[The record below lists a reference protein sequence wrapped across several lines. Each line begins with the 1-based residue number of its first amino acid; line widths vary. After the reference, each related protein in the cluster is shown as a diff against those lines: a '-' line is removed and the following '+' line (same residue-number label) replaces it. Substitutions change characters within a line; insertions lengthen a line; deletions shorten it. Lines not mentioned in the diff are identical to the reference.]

1 MRPAV
6 QDRLHLRGIPGHYDA
21 ETLYGRVVGVA
32 DGDTL
37 TLLDRDNRQRKIR
50 IAGIDAP
57 EKGQPF
63 GEVFDR
69 NVRAEC
75 YKEDRY
81 RWQVC
86 RLFDGS
92 RHVAL
97 AQLDA
102 GLAWWFRRYAAEQPP
117 QERAEYASA
126 EDRARADA
134 VGLRRDRDPVPPWE
148 WRNVRKGD

>member
-1 MRPAV
+1 MIA
-6 QDRLHLRGIPGHYDA
+6 RGVSA

-37 TLLDRDNRQRKIR
+37 TILDRDNRQRKIR
-50 IAGIDAP
+50 VAGIDAP

-63 GEVFDR
+63 GEVSRQNLARLVFDR

-81 RWQVC
+81 RRQVC

-92 RHVAL
+92 RDVAL

-102 GLAWWFRRYAAEQPP
+102 GLAWWFRG
-117 QERAEYASA
+117 S
-126 EDRARADA
+126 DA
-134 VGLRRDRDPVPPWE
+134 MLPSSHHRNGRSTHRPRIGRGQTRWGYGAIATRCRRGSGVT
-148 WRNVRKGD
+148 

>member
-1 MRPAV
+1 MIA
-6 QDRLHLRGIPGHYDA
+6 RGVSA

-37 TLLDRDNRQRKIR
+37 TLLDRDNRQHKIR
-50 IAGIDAP
+50 ISGIDAP

-63 GEVFDR
+63 GEVSRQNLARLVFDR

-81 RWQVC
+81 RRQVC

-92 RHVAL
+92 RDVAL

-102 GLAWWFRRYAAEQPP
+102 GLAWWSRRYAAEQPP

-134 VGLRRDRDPVPPWE
+134 VGLWRDRDPVPPWE

>member
-1 MRPAV
+1 MIA
-6 QDRLHLRGIPGHYDA
+6 RGVSA

-37 TLLDRDNRQRKIR
+37 TLLDRDNRQHKIR
-50 IAGIDAP
+50 ISGIDAP

-63 GEVFDR
+63 GEVSRQNLARLVFDR

-81 RWQVC
+81 RRQVC

-92 RHVAL
+92 RDVAL

-134 VGLRRDRDPVPPWE
+134 VGLWRDRDPVPPWE

>member
-1 MRPAV
+1 MIA
-6 QDRLHLRGIPGHYDA
+6 RGASA

-50 IAGIDAP
+50 VAGIDAP

-63 GEVFDR
+63 GEVSRQNLARLVFDR

-81 RWQVC
+81 RRQVC

-92 RHVAL
+92 RDVAL

-134 VGLRRDRDPVPPWE
+134 VGLWRDRDPVPPWE

>member
-1 MRPAV
+1 MIA
-6 QDRLHLRGIPGHYDA
+6 RGASA

-37 TLLDRDNRQRKIR
+37 TLLDRDNRQHKIR
-50 IAGIDAP
+50 ISGIDAP

-63 GEVFDR
+63 GEVSRQNLARLVFDR

-81 RWQVC
+81 RRQVC

-92 RHVAL
+92 RDVAL

-102 GLAWWFRRYAAEQPP
+102 GLAWWFRRYAAEQPL

-134 VGLRRDRDPVPPWE
+134 VGLWRDRDPVPPWE